1 MDLDVHSPM
10 WNDVQLL
17 PEILLVPMNAAL
29 SLIKLNCISALKINK
44 KKLNRI

>member
-17 PEILLVPMNAAL
+17 PEILLDL
-29 SLIKLNCISALKINK
+29 SIIMLDCISALKK
-44 KKLNRI
+44 KRS